1 LNYLSHFYID
11 QKPGNHYY
19 NVGLFLPDFARNHV
33 TSFSKSALFD
43 KEEHSQIHAGCMAH
57 YAADKKFHSSDFFE
71 HYNESFRNHLKAAP
85 FSDSFQRRW
94 FLAHIL
100 FEMMIDRLL
109 VKHINGLCKNYY
121 HSLDKIEPIVLGEF
135 LQLNQAKNPDE
146 LLRNFNH
153 FRNAKYIFQYI
164 DNNTLVY
171 SLSRVL
177 QYVGVSVMSIEDK
190 LVLRQCIIEL
200 EESIF
205 KNALQIITEVKS
217 IF

>member
-1 LNYLSHFYID
+1 MNYLSHFYID
-11 QKPGNHYY
+11 QKPDNHYY
-19 NVGLFLPDFARNHV
+19 NVGLLLPDFARNHV
-33 TSFSKSALFD
+33 TSFSKSALFE
-43 KEEHSQIHAGCMAH
+43 KEEHRQIHAGCMAH

-71 HYNESFRNHLKAAP
+71 HYTEAFRNHLKAAP

-121 HSLDKIEPIVLGEF
+121 HSLDKIEAIVLGEF
-135 LQLNQAKNPDE
+135 LQLNQAKNPNE

>member
-1 LNYLSHFYID
+1 M
-11 QKPGNHYY
+11 
-19 NVGLFLPDFARNHV
+19 GLLLPDFARNHV
-33 TSFSKSALFD
+33 TSFSKSALFE
-43 KEEHSQIHAGCMAH
+43 KEVHRQIHAGCMAH

-71 HYNESFRNHLKAAP
+71 HYCEAFKSHLKVAP
-85 FSDSFQRRW
+85 FSDGFQRRW

-109 VKHINGLCKNYY
+109 VKHIVGLCRTYY
-121 HSLDKIEPIVLGEF
+121 SGLDEIEPSILGEF
-135 LQLNQAKNPDE
+135 LELNQAKNPDE

-177 QYVGVSVMSIEDK
+177 QYAGVGLMSLDDK
-190 LVLRQCIIEL
+190 LVLHQCIIDL

-205 KNALQIITEVKS
+205 KNALQVITEVKS

>member
-1 LNYLSHFYID
+1 MNYLSHFYID
-11 QKPGNHYY
+11 QKPDNHYF
-19 NVGLFLPDFARNHV
+19 NVGLLLPDFARNHV
-33 TSFSKSALFD
+33 TIFPKLASFD

-71 HYNESFRNHLKAAP
+71 HYTEAFKIHLKAAP

-109 VKHINGLCKNYY
+109 VKHIDGLCKTYY
-121 HSLDKIEPIVLGEF
+121 KGLDEVEQIVLGEF
-135 LQLNQAKNPDE
+135 LLLNQAKNPDE

-177 QYVGVSVMSIEDK
+177 QYAGVGMISLEDK

>member
-1 LNYLSHFYID
+1 MNYLSHFYID

-19 NVGLFLPDFARNHV
+19 NVGLLLPDFARNHV

-43 KEEHSQIHAGCMAH
+43 KEEHTQIHTGCIAH
-57 YAADKKFHSSDFFE
+57 YVADKKFHSSDFFE
-71 HYNESFRNHLKAAP
+71 HYTEAFRNHLKAAP

-100 FEMMIDRLL
+100 FEMMIDRLM
-109 VKHINGLCKNYY
+109 VKHLNGLCQTYY
-121 HSLDKIEPIVLGEF
+121 RGLDEVEPIVLGEF

-164 DNNTLVY
+164 DNNTFVY

-177 QYVGVSVMSIEDK
+177 QYAGVGIMSVEDK
-190 LVLRQCIIEL
+190 LILRQCIIDL
-200 EESIF
+200 EEGVF

>member
-1 LNYLSHFYID
+1 
-11 QKPGNHYY
+11 
-19 NVGLFLPDFARNHV
+19 VGLLLPDFARNHV
-33 TSFSKSALFD
+33 TSFSKSALFE
-43 KEEHSQIHAGCMAH
+43 KEEHRQIHAGCMAH

-71 HYNESFRNHLKAAP
+71 HYCEAFKSHLKVAP
-85 FSDSFQRRW
+85 FSDGFQRRW

-109 VKHINGLCKNYY
+109 VKHIVGLCRTYY
-121 HSLDKIEPIVLGEF
+121 SGLDEIEPSILGEF
-135 LQLNQAKNPDE
+135 LELNQAKNPDE

-177 QYVGVSVMSIEDK
+177 QYAGVGLMSLDDK
-190 LVLRQCIIEL
+190 LVLHQCIIDL

-205 KNALQIITEVKS
+205 KNALQVITEVKS

>member
-1 LNYLSHFYID
+1 
-11 QKPGNHYY
+11 
-19 NVGLFLPDFARNHV
+19 VGLLLPDFARNHV
-33 TSFSKSALFD
+33 TSFSKSALFE
-43 KEEHSQIHAGCMAH
+43 KEEHRQIHAGCMAH

-71 HYNESFRNHLKAAP
+71 HYCEAFKSHLKVAP
-85 FSDSFQRRW
+85 FSDGFQRRW

-109 VKHINGLCKNYY
+109 VKHIVGLCRTYY
-121 HSLDKIEPIVLGEF
+121 SGLDEIEPSILGEF
-135 LQLNQAKNPDE
+135 LELNQAKNPDE

-190 LVLRQCIIEL
+190 LVLHQCIIEL